1 MRELFK
7 KAKDTV
13 AAFVRDQTGGA
24 LSEYGLLIALIAVAC
39 IAAMIFL
46 GKAIATKFKDVGTQ
60 IQNAQPV
67 Q

>member
-1 MRELFK
+1 MREFLK
-7 KAKDTV
+7 KAKDAAV
-13 AAFVRDQTGGA
+13 AFARDQSGGA

>member
-13 AAFVRDQTGGA
+13 VALARDQSGGA

-46 GKAIATKFKDVGTQ
+46 GKAIATKFKGVGQQ
-60 IQNAQPV
+60 IQDAQPV

>member
-1 MRELFK
+1 MLQKIRSVIGLLNEE
-7 KAKDTV
+7 
-13 AAFVRDQTGGA
+13 RGGV
-24 LSEYGLLIALIAVAC
+24 LSEYGLLIALVAVAC

-46 GKAIATKFKDVGTQ
+46 GKAIAGKFKDVGTQ